1 MHMYTVFYQLF
12 VQHKQKL
19 PFLTI
24 VFVLLSGIGLY
35 GQKTKSV
42 TDTIIL
48 ENGLKGLGTYHL
60 LEADKKAVLHGVFE
74 FAKSYE
80 DTVDNNYLKHYTY
93 KGSYQQGLKQ
103 GNWLY
108 EYDYLKPSSKRF
120 IRDLM
125 ILQPG
130 IGEQKL
136 VTGHFSQGLADKQW
150 SVVSKSINDNQTT
163 DTLFYAKVA
172 FENNHMLGPIFG
184 KCDSIQVRGEVDEN
198 GFLHGTWTFIQK
210 RHSGNTVSEH
220 RTYEHGV
227 LVKHFFELNKQSYE
241 VKHVGLDQEFS
252 ASSSDWEEVE
262 VSQHY
267 FNIIYFTNIGVEK
280 DLSLAKTNDL
290 IQRSNAFLK
299 TTLFSFGFHQDAPIW
314 AMQKGGQNLAVPK
327 LKVRKYPYQKGEL
340 KRLQASQKL
349 LIESIADIEKYLQ
362 NPQVEINR
370 HYTVEIAKYYQGFK
384 LSLQELLK
392 IKQTIDLLQLPAFEF
407 INRQEMLPY
416 VHQKVTFPSE
426 IQFECNDS
434 NMRSNFPFPDLA
446 VLAQTNIEGL
456 HALVT
461 QFHERIKSALDTVN
475 PILERNKTREQ
486 IQELEAALIQ
496 KKDSILAL
504 FNNEFKSPDYNSFH
518 QLFKQKMMHLAE
530 EEFKLYSKRVVTER
544 VDLIPAKVACFTSYV
559 EFYFYLVRLQENR
572 SQIADL
578 YTRTVWNPFTFTD
591 MQETVKERVYNAY
604 YNQVLPFVLSEL
616 NRQLSCNEIEKGRA
630 TISKLFNK
638 MKELREQDTKELER
652 AIRRANEPSQL
663 FNLLMNSNE
672 IENAN

>member
-1 MHMYTVFYQLF
+1 MRMYTVFYQLF
-12 VQHKQKL
+12 VKHKQKL
-19 PFLTI
+19 SFLTI
-24 VFVLLSGIGLY
+24 IFVLLSGLDLY

-60 LEADKKAVLHGVFE
+60 LEGDKKSVLHGPFE

-80 DTVDNNYLKHYTY
+80 DTVDNKYLKHYTY
-93 KGSYQQGLKQ
+93 KGTYQQGLKQ
-103 GNWLY
+103 GNWIY

-120 IRDLM
+120 ISDLM

-150 SVVSKSINDNQTT
+150 SVVSKSIDNGQTA
-163 DTLFYAKVA
+163 DTLFYAKVV
-172 FENNHMLGPIFG
+172 FENNKMFGPFMG
-184 KCDSIQVRGEVDEN
+184 KCDSIQVRGEIDEN
-198 GFLHGTWTFIQK
+198 GFLHGTWTFIQQ
-210 RHSGNTVSEH
+210 RHTGNIVSEH

-241 VKHVGLDQEFS
+241 VKHVGLDQQFS
-252 ASSSDWEEVE
+252 NSSSDWEEVE
-262 VSQHY
+262 VSQYY
-267 FNIIYFTNIGVEK
+267 FNIIYFTNVGVEK

-299 TTLFSFGFHQDAPIW
+299 TTLFSFGFHHDTPIW

-340 KRLQASQKL
+340 KRLQTSQKL
-349 LIESIADIEKYLQ
+349 LNESISNVEKYLQ

-370 HYTVEIAKYYQGFK
+370 HYTLEIAKYYQVFK
-384 LSLQELLK
+384 LSLQELIK
-392 IKQTIDLLQLPAFEF
+392 IKKTIDLLQLPAFEY
-407 INRQEMLPY
+407 INRQEILPY
-416 VHQKVTFPSE
+416 VHQKASLPAE

-434 NMRSNFPFPDLA
+434 SMRSEFPFLGLSG
-446 VLAQTNIEGL
+446 LAQSNIEEL
-456 HALVT
+456 YAFIT
-461 QFHERIKSALDTVN
+461 QFHERINSALDTVN
-475 PILERNKTREQ
+475 PILERNKTRAQ
-486 IQELEAALIQ
+486 IQDLEAALIQ
-496 KKDSILAL
+496 KKDSIMAL
-504 FNNEFKSPDYNSFH
+504 FNNDYKSPDYNSFH
-518 QLFKQKMMHLAE
+518 QLFKQKMLHLAE
-530 EEFKLYSKRVVTER
+530 EEFKVYSKRVVTER
-544 VDLIPAKVACFTSYV
+544 VDLIPSKIACFTSYV
-559 EFYFYLVRLQENR
+559 EFYYYLVRLQENR
-572 SQIADL
+572 SQIAEL

-616 NRQLSCNEIEKGRA
+616 NRQLSCNEIEKGRV
-630 TISKLFNK
+630 TISKLFNR
-638 MKELREQDTKELER
+638 MKELREQDTKDLER

-663 FNLLMNSNE
+663 FNLLMNTNE
-672 IENAN
+672 LESAN